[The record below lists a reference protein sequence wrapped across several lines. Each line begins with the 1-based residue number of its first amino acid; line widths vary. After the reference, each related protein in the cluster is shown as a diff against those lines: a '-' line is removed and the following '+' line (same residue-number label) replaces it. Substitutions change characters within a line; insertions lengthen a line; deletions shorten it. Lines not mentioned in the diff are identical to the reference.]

1 MSHFPDLT
9 SECNTIRE
17 MISTVKGQGRKRPRK
32 DSAGARCSPDVAPHS
47 LQLHAVG
54 ELVYRARL
62 FAAKFNNQM
71 CPPFL
76 NLKLPMRPRRH
87 HRFFVP
93 AYGSLSLKKE
103 ERLRVTGCGLMAI
116 IVPPIYQP
124 FVRIVLTL

>member
-1 MSHFPDLT
+1 MSHLT
-9 SECNTIRE
+9 SECNTT
-17 MISTVKGQGRKRPRK
+17 STEKGQSRKRPRK
-32 DSAGARCSPDVAPHS
+32 DSAGARRSPDVAPYS

-62 FAAKFNNQM
+62 FAVKLYNQI

-76 NLKLPMRPRRH
+76 NLNLPMRPRRH

-93 AYGSLSLKKE
+93 AYGELFLKKE

-116 IVPPIYQP
+116 IVPPIYDYQP